1 MPKQAAQMDHQDSG
15 SRVNIFPA
23 YLQLENLCWMT
34 RVFCIGSGQS
44 DETSFAG
51 TSEHFNMAWMLQVV
65 GQLAGKYSEQQV
77 RQAVS
82 FLADDGAIY
91 STIDDIH
98 FKSCEG
104 C

>member
-1 MPKQAAQMDHQDSG
+1 MAT
-15 SRVNIFPA
+15 
-23 YLQLENLCWMT
+23 YLHLKNLCCITW
-34 RVFCIGSGQS
+34 CIGCIIV
-44 DETSFAG
+44 AG
-51 TSEHFNMAWMLQVV
+51 TSEQVNMAWMLQVV